1 MEYLGHIIT
10 PQGVNVDDKKITAML
25 AWPQPTNISELCGFL
40 GLTSYYRKFV
50 QNYGIIAR
58 PLTNLLRKGKFRW
71 HDEAETAF
79 SALKQAMTTT
89 PTLVMPNFN
98 NSFTIETDASEEGI
112 GVVLTQQGKLIA
124 YMSRAPRVAKKSW
137 SSYARKMLAIV
148 EAIHL
153 WHPYILGRKF
163 FIETDQHSL
172 KYLLDQRVATQ
183 EQQKSVAKLLGYDYE
198 IIYHSGRENSTA
210 DALSRRLNSP
220 TLHHLHLAIVTLWD
234 EIKEAY
240 NGNKYIQSVERVAK
254 AQPNGSY
261 SQRQGLWLFKHIVII
276 PTCELLRTKL
286 LYEAHN
292 TKNMAK
298 IQS

>member
-1 MEYLGHIIT
+1 MI
-10 PQGVNVDDKKITAML
+10 KKITAIL

-58 PLTNLLRKGKFRW
+58 PLTNLLKKGKFGW
-71 HDEAETAF
+71 HDEAEAAF
-79 SALKQAMTTT
+79 SALKQAITTT

-98 NSFTIETDASEEGI
+98 DSFTIEIDASEEGI
-112 GVVLTQQGKLIA
+112 VVVLTQQGKLIA
-124 YMSRAPRVAKKSW
+124 YMSRAPRVTKKSW
-137 SSYARKMLAIV
+137 SSYAREMLAIV

-210 DALSRRLNSP
+210 DALSRKLNSP
-220 TLHHLHLAIVTLWD
+220 TLHHLHLAIVTL
-234 EIKEAY
+234 
-240 NGNKYIQSVERVAK
+240 
-254 AQPNGSY
+254 
-261 SQRQGLWLFKHIVII
+261 
-276 PTCELLRTKL
+276 
-286 LYEAHN
+286 
-292 TKNMAK
+292 
-298 IQS
+298 